1 MSKMM
6 RRAVPWLLLMVLL
19 IGVTPRKAEA
29 AVRLNKSS
37 ATIGIYQTITLKVTG
52 TNAKV
57 KWKSSNKKVA
67 TVSSRGVVTGRKKGT
82 ATITAKV
89 KGKKYKCRV
98 TVIQRV
104 TKIKLNRFAVV
115 MKKGGSMGLKATV
128 SPWNAD
134 NKSVTWR
141 SSNPKVV
148 TVNKYG
154 AVKAVG
160 KGNATITA
168 TARDGSWKKAFCR
181 VTVRQPVTGLRMNRA
196 CASIKRGGSIS
207 LGAVVSPWD
216 ASNKSVTWRSSNTRV
231 ATVDSRG
238 TVRAVGK
245 GTASIT
251 ATAKD
256 GSGKRSSCTITVT
269 QPVTGISLNRTSASM
284 KTGNTL
290 SLSASV
296 SPLSANNRGLTWKSS
311 NTSVVTVNSTGQVKA
326 VGRGTATITAVAN
339 DGSGKKAACSI
350 TVVQPVTGIS
360 LNKTSVSMKTGESLL
375 LSAAVS
381 PSNANNRNVTWR
393 SSDANVAT
401 VNINGSVKAVGEGT
415 ATIIATANDG
425 SGKNSAC
432 HITVA
437 EPAPIISQEPQ
448 KPTELEETEET
459 GTDKT
464 GNTETTEVPEP
475 TGSTE
480 TTEVPEPT
488 GSTETTEVPEP
499 TENPV
504 EDTPESPLGADDGH
518 PSEESDTEPV
528 VSAGDTETT
537 ELSHTHTWIDVTK
550 TVHHDEKSH
559 TEMKQVGT
567 KTVVD
572 QEAWD
577 EDVKRSVAVCKK
589 CGYVSENAGDVANHI
604 ANEHDCEA
612 SYTVKTI
619 KTTKHHDAVTHEE
632 PIYENVKVVDEEAWD
647 ETVVT
652 GQKCSECNATR

>member
-6 RRAVPWLLLMVLL
+6 RRAVPWLLLIVLL

-37 ATIGIYQTITLKVTG
+37 ATIGIYQTIALKVTG

-196 CASIKRGGSIS
+196 SASIKRGGSIS

-256 GSGKRSSCTITVT
+256 GSGKRSFCTITVT

-375 LSAAVS
+375 LSASVS
-381 PSNANNRNVTWR
+381 PSNANNRNVTWK

-464 GNTETTEVPEP
+464 GSTETTEVQEPTGSTETTEVPEP

-488 GSTETTEVPEP
+488 GSTETTQ
-499 TENPV
+499 
-504 EDTPESPLGADDGH
+504 SRQAARKPLKFQSRQAARK
-518 PSEESDTEPV
+518 P
-528 VSAGDTETT
+528 
-537 ELSHTHTWIDVTK
+537 LK
-550 TVHHDEKSH
+550 L
-559 TEMKQVGT
+559 
-567 KTVVD
+567 
-572 QEAWD
+572 
-577 EDVKRSVAVCKK
+577 RSRQAARKPLK
-589 CGYVSENAGDVANHI
+589 FRSRQAARKPLKFR
-604 ANEHDCEA
+604 
-612 SYTVKTI
+612 SR
-619 KTTKHHDAVTHEE
+619 
-632 PIYENVKVVDEEAWD
+632 
-647 ETVVT
+647 
-652 GQKCSECNATR
+652 QKIP

>member
-6 RRAVPWLLLMVLL
+6 RRAVPWLLLIVLL

-196 CASIKRGGSIS
+196 SASIKRGGSIS

-256 GSGKRSSCTITVT
+256 GSGKRSFCTITVT

-375 LSAAVS
+375 LSASVS
-381 PSNANNRNVTWR
+381 PSNANNRNVTWK

-464 GNTETTEVPEP
+464 G
-475 TGSTE
+475 STE
-480 TTEVPEPT
+480 TTEVQ
-488 GSTETTEVPEP
+488 EP

-504 EDTPESPLGADDGH
+504 EDTIESPIGADDGQ

-528 VSAGDTETT
+528 VSAGDIETT
-537 ELSHTHTWIDVTK
+537 EPSHTHTWVDVTK

-559 TEMKQVGT
+559 IEKRQTGT

-577 EDVKRSVAVCKK
+577 EYIKETMAVCNK
-589 CGYVSENAGDVANHI
+589 CGYSSKSGKDVAMHI
-604 ANEHDCEA
+604 VDEHDGNA
-612 SYTVKTI
+612 SYSAKKVNI
-619 KTTKHHDAVTHEE
+619 KIHHDAVTHEE
-632 PIYENVKVVDEEAWD
+632 PVYENVTIVDREAWD

-652 GQKCSECNATR
+652 GQKCSGCGATK